1 MRLQCPP
8 HRGGSSTRARRACL
22 YRGVRKASSGGP
34 AWPPG
39 TGPAARHAPEPR
51 SRTSCSTWLGLGLG
65 LVRVRVRVRGRV
77 RAVGLR
83 LGVRLGFKVRVR
95 ARTGRVVS
103 TTRACRGTSAWKPPA
118 YMAKAKAAGMRTQPS
133 LAIWLSSQRPIVLQ
147 STPGFGQPRPIS
159 HVWPALAPGRP
170 HAGRGFDI
178 TPTASSRSDAR
189 AGSAAGLRGGSGSPD
204 AEMHA
209 KRLSP
214 ARQTVTTHSKSWP
227 LGIGFIET
235 DARHARGAGIP
246 VQCVVLQ
253 SHVCRPAPG
262 AARRGLAP

>member
-1 MRLQCPP
+1 MFVFRVSARGVRLRASHMRLQCPP
-8 HRGGSSTRARRACL
+8 HRGGSSTRARRAYLC
-22 YRGVRKASSGGP
+22 RGVRKASSGGP

-118 YMAKAKAAGMRTQPS
+118 YMAKAKAAGMRTQPRAPVYPG
-133 LAIWLSSQRPIVLQ
+133 LRPT
-147 STPGFGQPRPIS
+147 SANQPR
-159 HVWPALAPGRP
+159 VA
-170 HAGRGFDI
+170 
-178 TPTASSRSDAR
+178 
-189 AGSAAGLRGGSGSPD
+189 
-204 AEMHA
+204 
-209 KRLSP
+209 
-214 ARQTVTTHSKSWP
+214 
-227 LGIGFIET
+227 
-235 DARHARGAGIP
+235 GAGP
-246 VQCVVLQ
+246 G
-253 SHVCRPAPG
+253 PATRGPCFRHHPNG
-262 AARRGLAP
+262 FFTERRARRKRSRIARRKWVS